1 MAGPRAP
8 FSTASAPGRRQFHVR
23 MSILTCGARSPQKC
37 LQFTASRFLPGAPT
51 QTDRSHTHTLS
62 TSLRQQVCISTGA
75 FNGVP
80 KGGNFRHPSRLMGE
94 ILLSKL
100 SQHATNTPARLT
112 HLEVDLTFIRGIFH
126 QLYPSKA
133 HVLVSS
139 YVQQMQLVAGFG
151 KPDASSCRMP

>member
-1 MAGPRAP
+1 
-8 FSTASAPGRRQFHVR
+8 
-23 MSILTCGARSPQKC
+23 
-37 LQFTASRFLPGAPT
+37 
-51 QTDRSHTHTLS
+51 
-62 TSLRQQVCISTGA
+62 
-75 FNGVP
+75 
-80 KGGNFRHPSRLMGE
+80 MGE

-112 HLEVDLTFIRGIFH
+112 HLEVALTFIRGIFY

-139 YVQQMQLVAGFG
+139 YVQQMQPVAGFG